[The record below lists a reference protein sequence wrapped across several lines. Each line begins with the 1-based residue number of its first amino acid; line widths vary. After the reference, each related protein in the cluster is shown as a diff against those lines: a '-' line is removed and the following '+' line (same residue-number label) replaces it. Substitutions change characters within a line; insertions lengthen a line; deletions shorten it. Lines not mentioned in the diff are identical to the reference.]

1 MGHAQDAAA
10 LLYHAAR
17 VDGSARPLGH
27 GDGFPRERCLIE
39 HHVPLLQDPVQ
50 RQNMAGVDDDPV
62 SGLHLRERDQYLCA
76 VLREKPDLVHLQG
89 HAPGQIVHGF
99 FVRPIV
105 QRFPQGE
112 QKAHGARGGEVPGQ
126 KRGADGHAV
135 QHLHGQLAP
144 QKRLRGKP
152 QAGHGADGIDDL
164 AQRGG
169 EKQLFPIVPQH
180 LEDQLFLI
188 LPVDL
193 AAAGAEHMR
202 LFPRFLIGKAG
213 QGAV

>member
-1 MGHAQDAAA
+1 MG
-10 LLYHAAR
+10 
-17 VDGSARPLGH
+17 
-27 GDGFPRERCLIE
+27 
-39 HHVPLLQDPVQ
+39 PV
-50 RQNMAGVDDDPV
+50 
-62 SGLHLRERDQYLCA
+62 
-76 VLREKPDLVHLQG
+76 
-89 HAPGQIVHGF
+89 
-99 FVRPIV
+99 V

-180 LEDQLFLI
+180 LKNQLFLV

-193 AAAGAEHMR
+193 AAMGAEHMR
-202 LFPRFLIGKAG
+202 LLPRLRIGKAG
-213 QGAV
+213 KGAVQRVPLPGKEDGHAADTLVHRHLVDAGQGQLESHALAVSSINFSSSAALASLMALASARMSEQPSCTVSTSRIT